1 MRLRHLHLPSIH
13 PRYIPYSLASLVQ
26 QHARRQQLDYK
37 DDPAAAS
44 SRARAPPPPTLI
56 SFTPHPIYTLGR
68 RQTAPLSPDETAR
81 LTAPLHVQDQAQSRG
96 GRGGSSGGGG
106 GGDNDEPLANQLRPG
121 LAYSPRGGLM
131 TYHGPGQVVL
141 WPVLDLRSPAHRR
154 LTVRCYSHLL
164 EDVTVATLRG
174 VFGVRAFTT
183 DDPGVWVRQGTR
195 GAGGDGHADGD
206 GEVAKIAALGV
217 HLRRHVSA
225 LGTAVNLDFPRR
237 DVADERWNPWAR
249 IVACGLEGKTVASVA
264 GLLPGGAQEVDEKL
278 AEWAVARTIGGRAP
292 LRDEGDAWP
301 AGTGAARMVAGAWA
315 EELARRLGLE
325 GVDVVGLEETMGLM
339 DSLLASAADES
350 GEGVEE
356 GVKFLE
362 GVRGVL
368 LGQARSH

>member
-13 PRYIPYSLASLVQ
+13 PLYIPYSLASLVQ
-26 QHARRQQLDYK
+26 QHARRQHLDYK
-37 DDPAAAS
+37 DDPATTS
-44 SRARAPPPPTLI
+44 SGAGAPPPPTLI

-81 LTAPLHVQDQAQSRG
+81 LTAPLHVQVQVHSSG
-96 GRGGSSGGGG
+96 GGSSGGGG
-106 GGDNDEPLANQLRPG
+106 DYDEPPTMLRPG
-121 LAYSPRGGLM
+121 LAYSLRGGLT

-141 WPVLDLRSPAHRR
+141 WPVLDLRSPAHRQ
-154 LTVRCYSHLL
+154 LTVRCYSRLL
-164 EDVTVATLRG
+164 EDTTVAALRG

-195 GAGGDGHADGD
+195 RAREDEDRGGNGD
-206 GEVAKIAALGV
+206 GEAAKIAALGV

-225 LGTAVNLDFPRR
+225 LGTAVNLDFPRC

-249 IVACGLEGKTVASVA
+249 IVACGLEGKTVTSVA
-264 GLLPGGAQEVDEKL
+264 GLLPGGAREMGEKL
-278 AEWAVARTIGGRAP
+278 AEWAVARTIGSRAP
-292 LRDEGDAWP
+292 LHDEGEARSV
-301 AGTGAARMVAGAWA
+301 GTGAARMVAGAWA

-325 GVDVVGLEETMGLM
+325 GVDAVGLDQIMGLM
-339 DSLLASAADES
+339 DSLLASAAAES

-362 GVRGVL
+362 GIRQVL
-368 LGQARSH
+368 RDQARCS